1 MGVTAMKWRDI
12 PEETAH
18 RFDLPADA
26 AAGLPRITLTGR
38 KRIAVENH
46 RGLLSYSTERVELSG
61 GRIRVCVTGS
71 DLYLRVMR
79 KDAVVITGEIFS
91 VELL

>member
-1 MGVTAMKWRDI
+1 MKWREI

-26 AAGLPRITLTGR
+26 AAGLPRIVLTGR
-38 KRIAVENH
+38 KRISVENH
-46 RGLLSYSTERVELSG
+46 RGLLAYSAERVEING
-61 GRIRVCVTGS
+61 GRLRVCITGV
-71 DLYLRVMR
+71 DLYLRVMK
-79 KDAVVITGEIFS
+79 KDAVVVTGEIHS